1 MSTPRPVAGRLPL
14 GSALLLAVLGGVLA
28 VLAFPRF
35 NLWPMAIFSVTA
47 LNISM
52 YGQRARTGALLGFV
66 YGLAF
71 FIPLLQWT
79 GIYVGAFPWL
89 LLAVTEAVYFA
100 AMGAAL
106 PALLRLPGAPF
117 WSASLFVL
125 QEAVRGRWPFGGFPW
140 ARLAFSQANS
150 PLRWFAVVGGA
161 PLVTFVVA
169 LSGAALAS
177 AILHAFQRRWRLVVG
192 GVAVAVLSGML
203 ALLLPSIAVP
213 APSSSAT
220 PTIAVIQ
227 GSTPDRGLE
236 FNARRRQVLDN
247 HVNQT
252 MALAADI
259 DAGKVA
265 RPEIVFW
272 PENSSD
278 IDPLQNTDAGS
289 EIQQAADAVGAP
301 ILVGAILDGP
311 GPNHVQN
318 VGILWFPSSG
328 PGETYTKR
336 HPVPFAEYIPLR
348 SIAQQ
353 VSSKVNLVQNDMV
366 AGSGNGLM
374 KTGPF
379 PFGDVICFEVAYD
392 GLVHSSVKAG
402 AQMLVIQTNNAT
414 FGHTAE
420 SYQQLAMSQ
429 LRAVETQRPVVQVST
444 VGVSAVIDAKG
455 NIVERSGALF
465 TPARLVDA
473 ISLNSTKTIST
484 RLGVLPE
491 VLIALC
497 ALGAIVFVIVT
508 RQREMR
514 RRKVIPGP
522 TSIDTDQTGDRSI
535 SV

>member
-1 MSTPRPVAGRLPL
+1 MTRPRFAGDRLPL
-14 GSALLLAVLGGVLA
+14 SWSLLLAVLGGVLA

-35 NLWPMAIFSVTA
+35 NLWPMAILSVA
-47 LNISM
+47 VLNVSM
-52 YGQRARTGALLGFV
+52 TGQRARSGALLGFV

-71 FIPLLQWT
+71 FVPLLQWT

-106 PALLRLPGAPF
+106 PALLRLRGGPF
-117 WSASLFVL
+117 WAACLFVL

-161 PLVTFVVA
+161 PLVTFLVA
-169 LSGAALAS
+169 LSGAGLA
-177 AILHAFQRRWRLVVG
+177 AAVVRGYERRWRPALGGLAIVVLVP
-192 GVAVAVLSGML
+192 LI
-203 ALLLPSIAVP
+203 ALLLPAVAVP
-213 APSSSAT
+213 SPSKPTQGA
-220 PTIAVIQ
+220 TIAVIQ

-252 MALAADI
+252 MALADDI

-278 IDPLQNTDAGS
+278 IDPLQNSDAGT
-289 EIQQAADAVGAP
+289 EIQEAANAVGAP

-311 GPNHVQN
+311 GPTHIQN
-318 VGILWFPSSG
+318 VGILWSPQTG

-336 HPVPFAEYIPLR
+336 HPVPFAEYIPFR
-348 SIAQQ
+348 SIAQR

-366 AGSGNGLM
+366 AGGGDGLM
-374 KTGPF
+374 TTGPF

-392 GLVHSSVKAG
+392 GLVRSSVKAG

-455 NIVERSGALF
+455 NIVDRSGALF
-465 TPARLVDA
+465 TPARLVDS
-473 ISLNSTKTIST
+473 ISLNSTQTIST

-491 VLIALC
+491 VLISLC
-497 ALGAIVFVIVT
+497 AIGAIGYVLIT
-508 RQREMR
+508 AR
-514 RRKVIPGP
+514 RRKMIPGP
-522 TSIDTDQTGDRSI
+522 ISIADQTGDRSI